1 VLKNRIKKYM
11 KYTVI
16 FVLFFAVFS
25 CTETEKKT
33 EKEVTSAIPSSATKV
48 VEEKDEP
55 NISQG
60 IRLRMDTF
68 TYISDE
74 YIGCGCSLYLTEQD
88 KKADT
93 FIYRDAGDI
102 AMIVLNG
109 IVHRMDYKGESNG
122 ITTYSNDSVEVK
134 RVHTK
139 AAESTE
145 MEETMGVE
153 GVLTITKGKDKLEKK
168 YVGYCGC

>member
-1 VLKNRIKKYM
+1 MKHTVL
-11 KYTVI
+11 
-16 FVLFFAVFS
+16 FVLVFALFS
-25 CTETEKKT
+25 CSEMEKNT
-33 EKEVTSAIPSSATKV
+33 NQDATITASSNAKKV
-48 VEEKDEP
+48 VKEEKVVGIKGKDRS
-55 NISQG
+55 ITSQA
-60 IRLRMDTF
+60 IRMETF
-68 TYISDE
+68 TNIPDE
-74 YIGCGCSLYLTEQD
+74 YYGCGCSLYLTEQD
-88 KKADT
+88 KKADN

-109 IVHRMDYKGESNG
+109 KIHRMDYKGESNG

-139 AAESTE
+139 AVESTE
-145 MEETMGVE
+145 MEETMDVE